1 MLPAPLLFE
10 ALASPPS
17 RKALAAWR
25 KDAGWA
31 STAAPDKPQH
41 PKGLVQWVGVLA
53 GKQRAGIARLELA
66 PPEFCYVAD
75 LIVAS
80 KFRQRGI
87 GSWFLVAIEQYAHSA
102 GIKRLLLEPEPGTE
116 GFYTARGFVR
126 DPYVPTFLKKDLPPL
141 QRKLFGARPT

>member
-1 MLPAPLLFE
+1 MSHPNLQFLPLPS
-10 ALASPPS
+10 ALSG
-17 RKALAAWR
+17 KALLAWR

-31 STAAPDKPQH
+31 SPASRDEPLH
-41 PKGLVQWVGVLA
+41 PNGKVQWVSVVA

-75 LIVAS
+75 LIIAS

-87 GSWFLVAIEQYAHSA
+87 GSWFLGAIEQFVHSH
-102 GIKRLLLEPEPGTE
+102 GIKRLLLRPEAGTE
-116 GFYTARGFVR
+116 AFYTARQFIS

-141 QRKLFGARPT
+141 QRKLFIGRPT